1 MDIISSMNQKLA
13 GFLNHTLHVT
23 SSGVAFYGI
32 GYDKNG
38 IDLTGIWHY
47 LNDIKVQTVKVIP
60 EEQWKDVKQECDDLF
75 RQASYNNYSICPAW
89 WIGGFSKKE

>member
-1 MDIISSMNQKLA
+1 MRSVITWM
-13 GFLNHTLHVT
+13 T
-23 SSGVAFYGI
+23 
-32 GYDKNG
+32 
-38 IDLTGIWHY
+38 LTGIWHY
-47 LNDIKVQTVKVIP
+47 LNGIKEQTVKVIP